1 MSTPVTSST
10 HGRIGVITVHAP
22 PVNALSQAVRAGLLE
37 AVRRGGEDPALD
49 ALVLRCE
56 GRTFIVGADIR
67 EFDRPMQAPH
77 LAEVVRAVAQ
87 SAKPVIAAMHG
98 TALGGGFELALACQF
113 RVALASA
120 QVGLPEVKLGILP
133 GCGGTQRL
141 PRLIGVDAAL
151 RLIVEGDPIG
161 AAQAMALGAIDAVID
176 GDLLAGSLAF
186 AEEVVA
192 GKRPMRPVD
201 ERPIAQIDL
210 QVFDDWEKRVATTY
224 RGFLAPAYSIQ
235 AIRGACE
242 LTLTEGLAREDELTR
257 ALLASPQSAALRHLF
272 FAEREARKGLGTQS
286 VRVGICDGFIGNRML
301 ARRSREGFFM
311 REEGATPWQIDKVL
325 FDFGFPM
332 GPYAMSDLADPDTE
346 ALIVAHSYRRGLVR
360 RPLPD
365 AEILERCLF
374 AMINEG
380 ARILEEG
387 VALRALDIDVVWVH
401 GFGFP
406 RYRGGPMF
414 HADQI
419 GLKHILRAMQGYQQT
434 LGAEHWTPSPL
445 LARLASEGKGFYSL

>member
-1 MSTPVTSST
+1 MTLPVTLST
-10 HGRIGVITVHAP
+10 HGRIGVITVHSP
-22 PVNALSQAVRAGLLE
+22 PVNALSLAVRAGLLE

-49 ALVLRCE
+49 ALVLLCK

-77 LAEVVRAVAQ
+77 LAEVVHAIAQ

-151 RLIVEGDPIG
+151 RLIVEGDPVG
-161 AAQAMALGAIDAVID
+161 APQAMALGAIDEVID
-176 GDLLAGSLAF
+176 GDLLDGSLAF

-192 GKRPMRPVD
+192 GTRPMRPVD
-201 ERPIAQIDL
+201 EHSIAQVDL
-210 QVFDDWEKRVATTY
+210 QVFDDWAQRVATKY

-235 AIRGACE
+235 AIRAACE
-242 LTLTEGLAREDELTR
+242 LTLTEGLAREEELTR

-272 FAEREARKGLGTQS
+272 FAEREARKGLGKQS
-286 VRVGICDGFIGNRML
+286 ARVGICDGFVGDRMR
-301 ARRSREGFFM
+301 ARRSRERSVM
-311 REEGATPWQIDKVL
+311 LEEGATPLQIDRVL

-332 GPYAMSDLADPDTE
+332 DPHAVPDPDTE
-346 ALIVAHSYRRGLVR
+346 PLLAAHSPRRGLVR
-360 RPLPD
+360 RPVPD

-387 VALRALDIDVVWVH
+387 VALRALDIDVVCVH

-419 GLKHILRAMQGYQQT
+419 GLKHILRAMQGYRQA

-445 LARLASEGKGFYSL
+445 LERLAREGKGFYSP